1 MLIYFNHFT
10 PVTQEDYYEK
20 CLDNLPPFPLL
31 IITQIQWSIKRT
43 GMFRRSI
50 PVSYNIGRGLMK
62 KAKYNVVVAGA
73 TGAVGN
79 EMVSILEERNFPVDR
94 LKLLAS
100 TRGAGSKIEFK
111 GKEYTVEVMDENSF
125 AGMDIGLFSPGG
137 SVSQKFAPIAGK
149 AGCVVID
156 NTSAFRMD
164 PEVPLVVPE
173 VNAHAIANYHKKNI
187 IANPNCSTIQMVVVL
202 KPIHDV
208 ARIKRVVVST
218 YQSVSGTGRRA
229 IKELESQVLAIYNQ
243 QEIKKEVYPH
253 QIAFNCLPHIDVFL
267 ENGYTKEEMKM
278 VNETKKIMEDD
289 SIRVTA
295 TTVRVPVFYGHSE
308 SVNIETEKKITAQ
321 EVREILAKAPGVV
334 VVDDPAKAE
343 YPLAIHAAGKDETFV
358 GRIREDESI
367 PNGIN
372 MWIVAD
378 NIRKG
383 AALNAVQIAEILIQ
397 KYL

>member
-1 MLIYFNHFT
+1 
-10 PVTQEDYYEK
+10 
-20 CLDNLPPFPLL
+20 
-31 IITQIQWSIKRT
+31 
-43 GMFRRSI
+43 
-50 PVSYNIGRGLMK
+50 MK
-62 KAKYNVVVAGA
+62 KAKYNVAVAGA

-79 EMVSILEERNFPVDR
+79 EMVSILEERNFPVDQ

-100 TRGAGSKIEFK
+100 TRGAGTKMEFK
-111 GKEYTVEVMDENSF
+111 GKEYTVDVLTENSF

-137 SVSQKFAPIAGK
+137 SVSEKFAPIAGK

-164 PEVPLVVPE
+164 PQVPLVVPE
-173 VNAHAIANYHKKNI
+173 VNAHAIARYPSKNI
-187 IANPNCSTIQMVVVL
+187 IANPNCSTIQMVVAL

-208 ARIKRVVVST
+208 ARIKRIVVST
-218 YQSVSGTGRRA
+218 YQAVSGTGKRA
-229 IKELESQVLAIYNQ
+229 IKELEDQVLAIYGNR
-243 QEIKKEVYPH
+243 EITKQVYPH
-253 QIAFNCLPHIDVFL
+253 QIAFNCLPHIDVFFD
-267 ENGYTKEEMKM
+267 NGYTKEEMKM

-295 TTVRVPVFYGHSE
+295 TTVRVPVFCGHSE
-308 SVNIETEKKITAQ
+308 SVNIETERKITAD
-321 EVREILAKAPGVV
+321 EVREILAKAPGVK
-334 VVDDPAKAE
+334 VVDNPKKFE
-343 YPLAIHAAGKDETFV
+343 YPLAINAAGKDETFV

-383 AALNAVQIAEILIQ
+383 AALNAVQIAEVLIQ